1 VTTIA
6 RDADR
11 LRELDAG
18 TRRAWN
24 AYRGQLSGL
33 IGEQYELAEQESW
46 GELQVELR
54 RLERRRASLNRTV
67 A

>member
-24 AYRGQLSGL
+24 AYREHLSGL
-33 IGEQYELAEQESW
+33 LGEQYELAEQESW